1 MQLLKTLLVVLFL
14 FSIQFAIGQDGKIE
28 QLKRTFLIENL
39 DLTPQ
44 EADKF
49 FVIYNEYDSKKRELK
64 KALKKESASASD
76 KEMRVEKILDQKQEV
91 LNLQKEYYQ
100 KFSQVIPESKLVKLE
115 GLENEFRK
123 MLYQRLKD

>member
-1 MQLLKTLLVVLFL
+1 MQLLKFSLVILFL
-14 FSIQFAIGQDGKIE
+14 VTFQFAIGQDGKIE

-39 DLTPQ
+39 DLSPQ

-64 KALKKESASASD
+64 KALKREVSNGSD
-76 KEMRVEKILDQKQEV
+76 KEMRVERILDQKQEV

-100 KFSQVIPESKLVKLE
+100 KLSQVIPESKLVKLE

>member
-1 MQLLKTLLVVLFL
+1 MQLLKFSLVILFL
-14 FSIQFAIGQDGKIE
+14 FTVQFAIGQDGKIE

-39 DLTPQ
+39 DLSPQ

-64 KALKKESASASD
+64 KALKREVSNGSD
-76 KEMRVEKILDQKQEV
+76 KEMRVERILDQKQEV

-100 KFSQVIPESKLVKLE
+100 KLSQVIPESKLVKLE

>member
-1 MQLLKTLLVVLFL
+1 MQLLKFSLVILFL
-14 FSIQFAIGQDGKIE
+14 VTVQFAIGQDGKIE

-39 DLTPQ
+39 DLSPQ

-64 KALKKESASASD
+64 KALKREVSNGSD
-76 KEMRVEKILDQKQEV
+76 KEMRVERILDQKQEV

-100 KFSQVIPESKLVKLE
+100 KLSQVIPESKLVKLE